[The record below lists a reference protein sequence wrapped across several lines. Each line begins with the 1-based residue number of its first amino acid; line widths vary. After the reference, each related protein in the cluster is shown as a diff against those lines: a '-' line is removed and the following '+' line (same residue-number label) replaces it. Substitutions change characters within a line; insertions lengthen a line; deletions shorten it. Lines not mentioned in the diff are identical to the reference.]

1 MRKTGIALIL
11 LAYAV
16 LLYTTLAAPAY
27 AHAHPQ
33 LDPAMLAQYA
43 GPWPVARG
51 ARLLHSFGRN
61 CLGVDSDSPGRS
73 LGAMDVLRDAPD
85 LVSGAPR
92 QRPALPRRSGS
103 SPARLPHLHD
113 RDRAR
118 CERAGVGARAEKCL
132 VEFAFHN

>member
-43 GPWPVARG
+43 GPWPVALGCSTALAGIVLALIPIRRG
-51 ARLLHSFGRN
+51 EAWARWTSFAMLLILFLVRLARDPRCLVVLDPHQHGCHTFMIAIV
-61 CLGVDSDSPGRS
+61 LGVSGLALARGPRS
-73 LGAMDVLRDAPD
+73 A
-85 LVSGAPR
+85 
-92 QRPALPRRSGS
+92 
-103 SPARLPHLHD
+103 
-113 RDRAR
+113 
-118 CERAGVGARAEKCL
+118 
-132 VEFAFHN
+132 